1 MLYRPFLRTLLVL
14 FFLGLFPVF
23 VSSQVLDPRF
33 HTWPEIQAFLDSL
46 DQDPT
51 YETLFRV
58 DTIGYSTQEQLPILA
73 AKISDNVTDKEDE
86 PRVLFLGQCHAEE
99 VLGVEAVLKLIE
111 LLLVPPP
118 DLVQHVNVLRMNLE
132 IWIVPTY
139 NPEGLN
145 VVHQGLDVSYRKNKH
160 DFSPEGPWPNGIF
173 DYDPG
178 IGNDID
184 GVDLNRNYDLNWVLG
199 DTFLEPDPTEYGA
212 HYDYYRGPGPWSE
225 SEVRAIRDL
234 ALENDFVFSIAW
246 HSSRSGRFS
255 EKVMSPW
262 KWEEVKQPPDYAVIK
277 TIGDEVASLIV
288 KENSTETYQ
297 SVWGGSRNGK
307 AHDWFYAATGCFQ
320 YLIECGTANLQPDSA
335 LIEDTIERLLP
346 GMFYLMDRTIGYN
359 VDAAQLT
366 GTVENV
372 FGEPLEG
379 VKVTI
384 LELQGG
390 VQSPRLT
397 DEFGRFRRILLPGS
411 YTLRLEKFG
420 YTTRELLLVANNS
433 TVENQVI
440 LLNPAPQYNLGLEL
454 INESGSTPNQN
465 PWCILQNDLTTDT
478 LMLTSGMNVI
488 PWPEGTWE
496 VTVLWDTLI
505 PWVRTVHLTEDQNF
519 IVNGFIPNRLS
530 LAFTD
535 TTLWP
540 LRLGTWIVEN
550 DTLKTQAGF
559 LYSNGD
565 STGDAMV
572 YESRW
577 LSMSGSNR
585 VAVEWTQ
592 RYEVEWDY
600 DSVIVEV
607 WRSPDSLGGRWAASR
622 KNWSAFETQRIGV
635 QDTLGLD
642 SVKVRLVFTRD
653 ITVNYRG
660 WHVGSLRILS
670 GYDPYLGIV
679 QKTPP
684 YAMRSTGQV
693 SLVYPNPSSGTLT
706 LDLYRMGAPVTI
718 TLYNL
723 LGQQIY
729 RETLENLSSP
739 RQTWRLDLLHTLP
752 VQLSSGVYFLRVV
765 NPEKTFIR
773 KCAYLRP

>member
-1 MLYRPFLRTLLVL
+1 MVL
-14 FFLGLFPVF
+14 FFIVF
-23 VSSQVLDPRF
+23 SPTLVFSQALDPRF

-46 DQDPT
+46 DQDPN

-73 AKISDNVTDKEDE
+73 AKISDNVTLKEDE

-99 VLGVEAVLKLIE
+99 VLGVEAVLRLIE
-111 LLLVPPP
+111 LLLAPPP

-160 DFSPEGPWPNGIF
+160 DFSPEGPWPNGVF
-173 DYDPG
+173 DYDPS

-184 GVDLNRNYDLNWVLG
+184 GVDLNRNYDFNWVLG
-199 DTFLEPDPTEYGA
+199 DTFLEPDPSDYGA
-212 HYDYYRGPGPWSE
+212 HYDYYRGPAPWSE

-255 EKVMSPW
+255 EKVIMPW
-262 KWEEVKQPPDYAVIK
+262 SWGDNKQPPDHDIIL
-277 TIGDEVASLIV
+277 TIGTEVANLIV
-288 KENSTETYQ
+288 RENSTDSYQ
-297 SVWGGSRNGK
+297 PILGGSRNGK

-346 GMFYLMDRTIGYN
+346 GMFYLLDRTIGYDA
-359 VDAAQLT
+359 DAAQLT

-384 LELQGG
+384 VELQGG

-420 YTTRELLLVANNS
+420 YTTRELVLVANNS

-440 LLNPAPQYNLGLEL
+440 ILNPAPQYNLGLEL
-454 INESGSTPNQN
+454 INESGFTPDQS
-465 PWCILQNDLTTDT
+465 PRCILKNDLTTDT
-478 LMLTSGMNVI
+478 LTLTPGMNVI
-488 PWPEGTWE
+488 PWPAGTWQ
-496 VTVLWDTLI
+496 VTVLWDTLM
-505 PWVRTVHLTEDQNF
+505 PWVRTVHLSEDQDYM
-519 IVNGFIPNRLS
+519 VNGLIPDQAQ
-530 LAFTD
+530 LAFAD

-540 LRLGTWIVEN
+540 IRVGTWVVEN
-550 DTLKTQAGF
+550 DTLRTQAGF

-565 STGDAMV
+565 STSDAMV
-572 YESRW
+572 YESQW
-577 LSMSGSNR
+577 LPVVGSNR
-585 VAVEWTQ
+585 VVVEWSQ

-600 DSVIVEV
+600 DSVVVQV
-607 WRSPDSLGGRWAASR
+607 WRSPDSLGGRWAASQH
-622 KNWSAFETQRIGV
+622 NWSTFHKERIGI
-635 QDTLGLD
+635 QDTSGLD
-642 SVKVRLVFTRD
+642 SVKVRLIFSRD
-653 ITVNYRG
+653 ESVNYRG
-660 WHVGSLRILS
+660 WVLGSLRVLW
-670 GYDPYLGIV
+670 GHDPYLGIV
-679 QKTPP
+679 EKTPP
-684 YAMRSTGQV
+684 YSLQTGGEL
-693 SLVYPNPSSGTLT
+693 SLVYPNPSSGTLA
-706 LDLYRMGAPVTI
+706 LDLYRMQAPVTI

-729 RETLENLSSP
+729 QETLEKLSHP

-752 VQLSSGVYFLRVV
+752 IQLSSGVYFLRIV
-765 NPEKTFIR
+765 NPEKTFVR